1 MITPINEHNM
11 LTLDFWRDTVTYEG
25 KTVPTGTLGCETLN
39 IPDEVIEKLN
49 ELCPRVNLL
58 LKTMNQQTPN
68 AALLPD
74 AGEAAVE
81 ILTLLRDVPPFDCLD
96 TDFYISN
103 IPKAFTPEGLQ
114 NLQEFSIAVTMG
126 TLNAKQLEEYS
137 LGILLGR
144 IVPVLGHL
152 AFSLAEYKKGMERFA
167 LMLDAEGSDRTPDG
181 LAELFS
187 RSFPAEFS
195 MNEASQWMALTNETS
210 QYLSV
215 LHPGEDKAKLVKRI
229 HYVTFVGMLR
239 ADFFEGLCV
248 GHAPKKCRIC
258 GKWFLTTNARHTKYC
273 GGFAPG
279 DKLGRTCRQI
289 GNLRGREQRELA
301 PDHPIKKIYNRRM
314 NTIDKKLD
322 RGTLDLDAAAV
333 MKRLAK
339 RKMQQAISDVAYAQ
353 GSYAAEMEQAALL
366 AEAKAEM
373 KR

>member
-152 AFSLAEYKKGMERFA
+152 AFSLAEYKKGMDRFA
-167 LMLDAEGSDRTPDG
+167 LILDAEGSDRTPDG

-322 RGTLDLDAAAV
+322 RGTLDQDAAAV

>member
-167 LMLDAEGSDRTPDG
+167 LILDAEGSDRTPDG

-322 RGTLDLDAAAV
+322 RGTLDQDAAAV

-366 AEAKAEM
+366 TEAKAEM

>member
-1 MITPINEHNM
+1 MTTPINEHNM

-39 IPDEVIEKLN
+39 IPDEVIEKLSK
-49 ELCPRVNLL
+49 LCPRVNLL
-58 LKTMNQQTPN
+58 LETMNQETPN

-74 AGEAAVE
+74 AGKAAEE
-81 ILTLLRDVPPFDCLD
+81 ILTLLRDVPPFHRLD
-96 TDFYISN
+96 MDFYLPGIS
-103 IPKAFTPEGLQ
+103 KAFTPEGLQ
-114 NLQEFSIAVTMG
+114 AYSSAKLSGSLST
-126 TLNAKQLEEYS
+126 KQLEAVR
-137 LGILLGR
+137 LGVLLGR

-181 LAELFS
+181 LAELFG
-187 RSFPAEFS
+187 RCFPAEFRL
-195 MNEASQWMALTNETS
+195 NEASPWMALTNETS

-215 LHPGEDKAKLVKRI
+215 LHTGEDKAKLVKRI

-289 GNLRGREQRELA
+289 GNLRGRAQRELA

-314 NTIDKKLD
+314 NTMPL
-322 RGTLDLDAAAV
+322 LCLQWP
-333 MKRLAK
+333 LAHP
-339 RKMQQAISDVAYAQ
+339 
-353 GSYAAEMEQAALL
+353 
-366 AEAKAEM
+366 
-373 KR
+373 

>member
-167 LMLDAEGSDRTPDG
+167 LILDAEGSDRTPDG

-229 HYVTFVGMLR
+229 HYVSFVGMLR

-322 RGTLDLDAAAV
+322 RGTLDQDAAAV

>member
-195 MNEASQWMALTNETS
+195 MNEASQWMALANETS

-229 HYVTFVGMLR
+229 HYVSFVGMLR

-322 RGTLDLDAAAV
+322 RGTLDQDAAAV

>member
-215 LHPGEDKAKLVKRI
+215 LHPGEDKAKLVKHI
-229 HYVTFVGMLR
+229 HYVSFVGMLR

-322 RGTLDLDAAAV
+322 RGTLDQDAAAV

>member
-144 IVPVLGHL
+144 IVPVLGHV

-167 LMLDAEGSDRTPDG
+167 LILDAEGSDRTPDG

-322 RGTLDLDAAAV
+322 RGTLDQDAAAV

>member
-114 NLQEFSIAVTMG
+114 NLQEFSIAVTIG

-167 LMLDAEGSDRTPDG
+167 LILDAEGSDRTPDG

-314 NTIDKKLD
+314 NTIDKKLY
-322 RGTLDLDAAAV
+322 RGTLDQDAAAV